1 MMRNSIIPSL
11 ASARQLYLAEEIL
24 KAENDGYPEIH
35 LDIEDG
41 NFIDNITFGLSV
53 IHDTRYLTSLPFNVH
68 LMVTQPK
75 KYLEALVDCSPCSVF
90 IHVESCQN
98 LAELIFY
105 CQQNKISV
113 GLAFLPTTSLEN
125 YAYLIKRA
133 SMLLLMTSEPDG
145 RGQSFIEEMIKKI
158 ILARKSFPEQEL
170 WVDGDITMGRA
181 RELKQLGVQKFVMGR
196 EIFGAEYNK

>member
-1 MMRNSIIPSL
+1 M
-11 ASARQLYLAEEIL
+11 
-24 KAENDGYPEIH
+24 
-35 LDIEDG
+35 
-41 NFIDNITFGLSV
+41 
-53 IHDTRYLTSLPFNVH
+53 
-68 LMVTQPK
+68 
-75 KYLEALVDCSPCSVF
+75 
-90 IHVESCQN
+90 
-98 LAELIFY
+98 IFY

-125 YAYLIKRA
+125 YAYLIKRV

-145 RGQSFIEEMIKKI
+145 QGQTFIEEMIEKI
-158 ILARKSFPEQEL
+158 SLARKRFPEQEL